1 LAFKRKTHGSKDIQL
16 VSFMDMIFN
25 LLLFFLVASYIAT
38 SAKEEKR
45 FVFPTPKN
53 ELGSAEV
60 FIQWIDEQTVFWID
74 QTSSAEVQ
82 RVLNQ
87 YSYLAPDEQS
97 RTVIG
102 VLQDRNRLDSGGLA
116 GRLEALVRT
125 ADSNPGRKY
134 FVVLR
139 CPNQIPY
146 SKVLDVVARLIEARY
161 NNVEYGTVGGTL
173 EQMRL
178 NVLENTDTEGNI
190 RKIIRIDFTGD
201 GA

>member
-1 LAFKRKTHGSKDIQL
+1 MAFKSRISASKEVQL

-38 SAKEEKR
+38 NTRVEKR

-53 ELGSAEV
+53 ELGTAEV
-60 FIQWIDEQTVFWID
+60 FIQWIDEGTVFWID
-74 QTSSAEVQ
+74 QEASVDVQ
-82 RVLNQ
+82 RILNE
-87 YSYLAPDEQS
+87 YSYLAPGEQS

-102 VLQDRNRLDSGGLA
+102 VLQERSRLDT
-116 GRLEALVRT
+116 GRLLQRLQLLVRT
-125 ADSNPGRKY
+125 ADSNPGKKY
-134 FVVLR
+134 FVLLR

-146 SKVLDVVARLIEARY
+146 SVVLDVVARLAEARY

-173 EQMRL
+173 DQL
-178 NVLENTDTEGNI
+178 QLGVLENTDGEGNL
-190 RKIIRIDFTGD
+190 RKIIRIDFAGD